1 MSKEDKQKKL
11 DYENNAKT
19 VMTEFFNEHY
29 DNYEITKFNAELLE
43 EISAKLLENRSVT
56 NFKKCS
62 VSYNLS
68 NLHIDLYLPPSYNEH
83 TVRY

>member
-29 DNYEITKFNAELLE
+29 DNYEITKVEHLTFVPGGSPYTELYDST
-43 EISAKLLENRSVT
+43 EILVKINNENYEFSLKLLE
-56 NFKKCS
+56 
-62 VSYNLS
+62 
-68 NLHIDLYLPPSYNEH
+68 PSIKL
-83 TVRY
+83 